1 MARMTKG
8 TTRARGVRRAP
19 AAALMLAA
27 TVSAGCALSGNP
39 PSTASPASA
48 PVARLGKEKA
58 GAVANGYTEGN
69 LAARRKYWPGAVEGF
84 SRAFSFN
91 PTDDGAAYLTAVAY
105 ARQENAPAILDWLN
119 QLWRLNSCLFPL
131 PKTFAGVTADPR
143 FHDLL
148 ELLHAQMPKTHR
160 SSVAFTLAAGGLLP
174 GDLAWDAAGKVF
186 YVASLTQRKVVRVTP
201 GAPGAPASAADF
213 AGSGAEPLDAVQG
226 VKVDATRRRLWAVT
240 AADPAM
246 EGARP
251 EDAGRSSLVAFDLA
265 TGAVL
270 GRFAPATRPPHQ
282 FGGLA
287 VGGDGNVWVTDTIT
301 GEVFVL
307 RKGAHELA
315 VVAPAGTFIAPK
327 GIAVSP
333 DGTRVWVADLAR
345 GIYRLD
351 PATGTPSLLDQPPGP
366 WPAGVDG
373 LVLHRNALVGV
384 QGTVSFGRVVRWT
397 LEPDGNSFSAVEV
410 LDCAHPSYRVPVGG
424 TVVGDDYVYVAN
436 GQLDALDAGGAL
448 PAGEKLDDLVF
459 LRLPLGR

>member
-1 MARMTKG
+1 MTKG
-8 TTRARGVRRAP
+8 TTRAREARCAP
-19 AAALMLAA
+19 AAVLMLAA
-27 TVSAGCALSGNP
+27 AASAGCALFGSP
-39 PSTASPASA
+39 PSTSSPASA
-48 PVARLGKEKA
+48 PVARLGKERA
-58 GAVANGYTEGN
+58 SAVANGYTEGN
-69 LAARRKYWPGAVEGF
+69 LAARRKYWPGAAEGF
-84 SRAFSFN
+84 SRAFSFD
-91 PTDDGAAYLTAVAY
+91 PTDDGAAYLTAVAF
-105 ARQENAPAILDWLN
+105 ARQENAPATLDWLN

-131 PKTFAGVTADPR
+131 PKTFEGVTSDPR

-148 ELLHAQMPKTHR
+148 AVLRAQTPKTHA

-186 YVASLTQRKVVRVTP
+186 YVASLRQRKIVRVTP
-201 GAPGAPASAADF
+201 GAPGAPAVAADF
-213 AGSGAEPLDAVQG
+213 ALPGVEPLDAVEG
-226 VKVDATRRRLWAVT
+226 LKVDAARRRLWAVT
-240 AADPAM
+240 AADPVM
-246 EGARP
+246 EGARL
-251 EDAGRSSLVAFDLA
+251 EDAGRSALVAFDLA

-270 GRFAPATRPPHQ
+270 GRFTPETRPPHQ

-287 VGGDGNVWVTDTIT
+287 VGGDGSVWVTDTIT

-345 GIYRLD
+345 GVYRLD
-351 PATGTPSLLDQPPGP
+351 PATGAPTLLDQPPGP

-373 LVLHRNALVGV
+373 LVLDRNALVGV

-397 LEPDGNSFSAVEV
+397 LEPDGNSFSAVEI

-424 TVVGDDYVYVAN
+424 TVAGDDYVYVAN